1 MKVGR
6 PVGSFVLVLVSFLD
20 QGVQNIL
27 VTHWKHIMTSLT
39 SLIRTDTQ
47 INPPEKKSFKLG
59 KKFKI

>member
-6 PVGSFVLVLVSFLD
+6 SVGSFVLTGFVP
-20 QGVQNIL
+20 GVQNIL